1 MRIYVYM
8 NIYIYM
14 STYLDVVNVVTQKWD
29 RTVTE
34 QVQFTT
40 HVVGS
45 YHQMVRLGVATLWQ
59 SGTQTWL
66 EKFPASHV
74 WSVDRKVFVYGGFHK
89 FGYPKWMVYRKKS
102 YETGWFGGTPI
113 SGKPHMYILNQV
125 LVSIWQRYHH
135 EWPTLCFEHAIFY
148 LRMKKAGE
156 IFRIEN
162 SGIWWTNPA
171 FRMVN
176 PHATFFNTPYVWYNQ
191 H

>member
-1 MRIYVYM
+1 MCIYKYSHIYTPNAIIIYKRSLPKSHQMARMRIYVYM
-8 NIYIYM
+8 NIYM

-74 WSVDRKVFVYGGFHK
+74 
-89 FGYPKWMVYRKKS
+89 
-102 YETGWFGGTPI
+102 
-113 SGKPHMYILNQV
+113 
-125 LVSIWQRYHH
+125 
-135 EWPTLCFEHAIFY
+135 
-148 LRMKKAGE
+148 
-156 IFRIEN
+156 
-162 SGIWWTNPA
+162 
-171 FRMVN
+171 
-176 PHATFFNTPYVWYNQ
+176 
-191 H
+191 